1 MALLESSRQSFAPL
15 LGVVRHDLPYAGLV
29 FIATPAIQ
37 TKHPEL
43 ESRFTAFGQAMRCRS
58 LLIFVY
64 SQPWS
69 IRANLRPAVWLAT
82 AFRRFRC
89 RKACRSSRN

>member
-1 MALLESSRQSFAPL
+1 MALLKSRRQSCAPL

-29 FIATPAIQ
+29 FIASAAIQ

-43 ESRFTAFGQAMRCRS
+43 ESRFTALGQAMRCRR
-58 LLIFVY
+58 LPIFVY

-69 IRANLRPAVWLAT
+69 IRANLQPAVWLST
-82 AFRRFRC
+82 AFRRFRY
-89 RKACRSSRN
+89 RKACRSSRY